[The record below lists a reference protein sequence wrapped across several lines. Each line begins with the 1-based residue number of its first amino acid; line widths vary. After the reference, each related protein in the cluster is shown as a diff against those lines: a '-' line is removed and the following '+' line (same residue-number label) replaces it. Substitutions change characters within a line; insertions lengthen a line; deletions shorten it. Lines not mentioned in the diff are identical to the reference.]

1 MTDSTPT
8 APTGDRRIDG
18 ELRYAHD
25 PRAHREPDEN
35 EVVLVSCI
43 RHSYDGGTTVDLCGF
58 DFVAR
63 KGERVALLGPNGA
76 GKTTMLYHI
85 LGLLHA
91 EEGMVRVFGV
101 DPSRRWDEIRR
112 RIGVML
118 QNVDEQLI
126 MPTVADDVAFS
137 ARQYGLGPEDVAER
151 VAASLGL
158 LGIEHLADRVPH
170 NLSGGEKRKAA
181 MAGALVMEPELL
193 VLDEPFEGLD
203 PAARRQMIDLL
214 EVLAESG
221 TTIVLTTH
229 DIDAVPEFADYAYVL
244 RAGGQVAMH
253 GTPEQ
258 LFTHAPD
265 IAASNIRP
273 PVLAEL
279 FAQLKR
285 ADPSAPPPQL
295 SVDAAVEALIGW
307 REPASEHGVD
317 TRRDRSA
324 DGGPAAD
331 DA

>member
-1 MTDSTPT
+1 MSTET
-8 APTGDRRIDG
+8 NDRRVG
-18 ELRYAHD
+18 AQMRYAHD
-25 PRAHREPDEN
+25 PSAHREPEEH

-43 RHSYDGGTTVDLCGF
+43 SHSYDGGTTVDLCGF

-63 KGERVALLGPNGA
+63 HGERVALLGPNGA

-91 EEGMVRVFGV
+91 EEGIVRVFGV
-101 DPSRRWDEIRR
+101 DPSRQWDDIRP

-137 ARQYGLGPEDVAER
+137 ARQYGLSQREVDER
-151 VAASLGL
+151 VEAALAL
-158 LGIEHLADRVPH
+158 LDIEHLAERVPH

-181 MAGALVMEPELL
+181 MAGALVMEPDLL

-203 PAARRQMIDLL
+203 PASRQQMIDLL
-214 EVLAESG
+214 GVLAQGG

-244 RAGGQVAMH
+244 RAGGQIALH
-253 GTPEQ
+253 GTPEE
-258 LFTHAPD
+258 LFVHAPD

-279 FAQLKR
+279 FAELKR
-285 ADPSAPPPQL
+285 ADPDAPVPALSIDSA
-295 SVDAAVEALIGW
+295 VDALMEWKGA
-307 REPASEHGVD
+307 ASSPP
-317 TRRDRSA
+317 R
-324 DGGPAAD
+324 
-331 DA
+331 